1 MKYGIYLF
9 ATDYCADIAIL
20 AQRAEALGFDALWV
34 PEHPIVP
41 VQYASRL
48 WVFPDG
54 VLPDW
59 FAGAYD
65 KLVDPLVALAR
76 ASAVT
81 KTLKLGTGI
90 CLVPECNPLR
100 LAKEIATLDHYSGGR
115 FLFGIGTGWIKEE
128 TTIMGGDAAHP
139 WGQTREAIRAMKEL
153 WTKDE
158 AEFHGQYYDFPLVR
172 SFPKPVQQP
181 HPPIFFGDL
190 TGSAV
195 FRRIVAWGN
204 GWLPF
209 GASPEQVKSGRE
221 ALNHL
226 ATEAGRDPRSI
237 QIMVLGVPADPEVL
251 KAYEQAGADAVACL
265 MLSAPEKE
273 ALAQLEQIAQTV
285 LP

>member
-1 MKYGIYLF
+1 M
-9 ATDYCADIAIL
+9 
-20 AQRAEALGFDALWV
+20 AQRAEALGFDSLWL

-41 VQYASRL
+41 VEYASRL

-65 KLVDPLVALAR
+65 RLVDPMVALAR

-81 KTLKLGTGI
+81 KTLKLGTGVT
-90 CLVPECNPLR
+90 LVPEYNPLM

-128 TTIMGGDAAHP
+128 TTIMGGDAARP
-139 WGQTREAIRAMKEL
+139 WAQTREAVRAMKEL

-158 AEFHGQYYDFPLVR
+158 AEFHGKYYDFPPVR
-172 SFPKPVQQP
+172 SFPKPVQRP

-195 FRRIVAWGN
+195 FRRIVAWGD

-209 GASPEQVKSGRE
+209 GATPEQVKAGRE
-221 ALNHL
+221 ALNQQ
-226 ATEAGRDPRSI
+226 ATQAGRDPRSI
-237 QIMVLGVPADPEVL
+237 QIIVIGIPADPAAI
-251 KAYEQAGADAVACL
+251 KAYEEAGADAVACL
-265 MLSAPEKE
+265 MLSAPEQE
-273 ALAQLEQIAQTV
+273 AVAQLEQFAQRV
-285 LP
+285 LA